1 MEDGGTPPKKGAN
14 TGTVTINVIRNNI
27 APQWE
32 STNYKQSIQEILSVN
47 SNVIAVRATDPDR
60 VFNVVKYEIIG
71 DDKSTAYFKI
81 GEDSG
86 QIQVSASIAGIQEEI
101 FYVNS
106 TLYVSYKSNF
116 FNLVEFFCLFEN

>member
-1 MEDGGTPPKKGAN
+1 
-14 TGTVTINVIRNNI
+14 VTINVIRNNI

-47 SNVIAVRATDPDR
+47 SNVIVVRATDPDR

-101 FYVNS
+101 FYVSLHSMFLIRAIFFTLLNS
-106 TLYVSYKSNF
+106 FVYLKIKVSSIK
-116 FNLVEFFCLFEN
+116 

>member
-1 MEDGGTPPKKGAN
+1 
-14 TGTVTINVIRNNI
+14 VTINVIRNNI

-101 FYVNS
+101 FYVSS

-116 FNLVEFFCLFEN
+116 FYLVEFFCLFEN